1 MYEKQNFQPGEVLSA
16 AQIDHI
22 EEGLIEIEKNVIETL
37 EDVKKH
43 GSDVKEK
50 LADVIT
56 EKGVP
61 TASNESFD
69 DMIANA
75 KKISTGAYGMI
86 VNTSPYTHPCGYVTS
101 IYGVLPIET
110 EVS

>member
-1 MYEKQNFQPGEVLSA
+1 MYKKQNFQPGEVLSA
-16 AQIDHI
+16 TQ
-22 EEGLIEIEKNVIETL
+22 IEKNVIEAL
-37 EDVKKH
+37 EDVKKR

-50 LADVIT
+50 LAEVIT

-86 VNTSPYTHPCGYVTS
+86 VNTSLYVKPYGYVCG
-101 IYGVLPIET
+101 IYGLLPAET
-110 EVS
+110 EVN